1 MASYAAD
8 AEDTPVDRA
17 KRTLAFASTTSSE
30 APTPAGP
37 PLSPYRDPSANCDP
51 SEAPTPTEQREVEG
65 PRLTQPAGATTVQE
79 LMLSCVAGTAA
90 AWRGAAHHGL
100 EPPRDTVRFRYD
112 ESADCGG
119 FLAPYVWRLARAH
132 SREPGGGKPSWS
144 SLSGSGT
151 IS

>member
-1 MASYAAD
+1 M
-8 AEDTPVDRA
+8 
-17 KRTLAFASTTSSE
+17 
-30 APTPAGP
+30 
-37 PLSPYRDPSANCDP
+37 
-51 SEAPTPTEQREVEG
+51 EG

-79 LMLSCVAGTAA
+79 LMLSCVADTAA